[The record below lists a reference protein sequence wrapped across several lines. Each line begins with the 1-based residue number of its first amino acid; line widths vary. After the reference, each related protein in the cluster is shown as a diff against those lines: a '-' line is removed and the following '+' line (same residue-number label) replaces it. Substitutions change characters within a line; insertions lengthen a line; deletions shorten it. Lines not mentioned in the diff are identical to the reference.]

1 MGRRRFDAVSAA
13 FLILLLVCLCV
24 AAGGAR
30 AHVDARVN
38 MRVLHFDYD
47 AAGMTAYCRLSLPL
61 LAGTADGRPYIFS
74 RKESGHVFYYADQ
87 DRLRADPLGAARRVA
102 AGHALT
108 LGGRVVAPRL
118 LSAAA
123 HARGDVPPFATVE
136 QARHAAEAPPFPRRP
151 GDIEAGDV
159 LLDVALRYPGVRAG
173 DEFEFSSTLDVGPA
187 SEAPVRN
194 IFASHAAGGVA
205 HYRSDGLLRSP
216 ITINPSLLRAVRD
229 FVAAGAAHI
238 LEGFDH
244 LLFVVCLV
252 LADPRLRPV
261 ALKITG
267 FSVGHSLSL
276 AAGFYGA
283 LPAAAWFAPTVELLI
298 ALSVLGSALL
308 MLDRRGGGHA
318 GAGAA
323 LTALVGLIHGCG
335 LAFGLRELLSDSGP
349 NIVPSLLSFNLGVEA
364 GQLLVGAGI
373 WLGFRLAQAYSA
385 RLGGWLRGGVALA
398 GSALSLAWVVERAL
412 PVWNLQYL

>member
-1 MGRRRFDAVSAA
+1 MGRRRFDAVKAA
-13 FLILLLVCLCV
+13 LLSLLLAGLC
-24 AAGGAR
+24 ASTGSAR

-47 AAGMTAYCRLSLPL
+47 GAGMTAYYRLSLPL
-61 LAGTADGRPYIFS
+61 LAGAADGQPYIFS

-87 DRLRADPLGAARRVA
+87 DRLRADPLGAAQRVA

-108 LGGRVVAPRL
+108 LRGRVVAPRL

-123 HARGDVPPFATVE
+123 HPRGHVPPFATIE
-136 QARHAAEAPPFPRRP
+136 QARRAAGAPSFPERLA
-151 GDIEAGDV
+151 DIEAGDV
-159 LLDVALRYPGVRAG
+159 LLDVALLYPGVRAT
-173 DEFEFSSTLDVGPA
+173 DEFEFSSTLEVGQA

-194 IFASHAAGGVA
+194 IFASHAGDSVT

-216 ITINPSLLRAVRD
+216 VTINPSIWRAVRD

-238 LEGFDH
+238 LDGSDH

-261 ALKITG
+261 GLKITG

-308 MLDRRGGGHA
+308 MLGKGGGR
-318 GAGAA
+318 GGAA
-323 LTALVGLIHGCG
+323 LTGLVGLIHGCG
-335 LAFGLRELLSDSGP
+335 LAFGLRELLSESGP

-364 GQLLVGAGI
+364 GQLLVGAAI
-373 WLGFRLAQAYSA
+373 WLGFRLAHAGSA
-385 RLGGWLRGGVALA
+385 KLGGWLRSGVALA
-398 GSALSLAWVVERAL
+398 GIALSMSWVVERAL
-412 PVWNLQYL
+412 PVWNL